1 MRTVAEHS
9 STPLQERTPLQEL
22 DRVRVQ
28 TYTNARAQV
37 NANKASFVCPLSD
50 FVCLPAGHNKADRH
64 KLTQK
69 DTERLG
75 LGFEIAAQLVD
86 KPFAVCKRC
95 YNRSSVLRRGSKTI
109 GDSNKEN
116 EDSTTLVEEL
126 KAKLAC
132 AEQKNQVI
140 LEEKN
145 ALKRQWTGSSRKGAC
160 SQRPASIVDCSLAFQ
175 VGMRILLIAAGPD
188 TRTR

>member
-1 MRTVAEHS
+1 M
-9 STPLQERTPLQEL
+9 QEL

-50 FVCLPAGHNKADRH
+50 FVCLPAGHNKAGRH

-69 DTERLG
+69 DIERLG

-95 YNRSSVLRRGSKTI
+95 
-109 GDSNKEN
+109 
-116 EDSTTLVEEL
+116 
-126 KAKLAC
+126 
-132 AEQKNQVI
+132 
-140 LEEKN
+140 
-145 ALKRQWTGSSRKGAC
+145 
-160 SQRPASIVDCSLAFQ
+160 
-175 VGMRILLIAAGPD
+175 
-188 TRTR
+188 